1 MPFLFLMMPTLGKY
15 VAIRVS
21 DDLRAHHFAN
31 CRLFFALGAILALML
46 TLVDAFVG
54 GQPFVQPENAVRLP
68 KPILVILAAL
78 LTVALFIAFFS
89 VPFHA

>member
-68 KPILVILAAL
+68 ATILVILAAL
-78 LTVALFIAFFS
+78 LSVALFIAFFS
-89 VPFHA
+89 VAFHA